1 MFNGKFV
8 LLLCGFLF
16 AGVVLAEEMCGIC
29 KRAKGVHLAADR
41 KDSPYRVAFEDPL
54 YQKLKK
60 ALKNHVWFA
69 GMLHGNLREGESFVS
84 GETCDARWYF
94 EHGCCISDGYTFIT
108 VAVVDDYVEL
118 HQYMSWNNDL
128 EYSGLSYCTDAFMRL
143 NQLTKWGHFKVDE
156 ATQAVYYVCRLP
168 RKLFESDFDYAVK
181 TLVMADEAVRR
192 AGKIV
197 LFQVSEGYTPRH
209 AMEMILEECEDSAR
223 EKERIKPVNPRSKA
237 LSPSFHE
244 C

>member
-69 GMLHGNLREGESFVS
+69 GMLHGNLREGERKRAAEALFFSFNLCKVYRS
-84 GETCDARWYF
+84 
-94 EHGCCISDGYTFIT
+94 CCF
-108 VAVVDDYVEL
+108 
-118 HQYMSWNNDL
+118 
-128 EYSGLSYCTDAFMRL
+128 YSSILRSYR
-143 NQLTKWGHFKVDE
+143 
-156 ATQAVYYVCRLP
+156 
-168 RKLFESDFDYAVK
+168 
-181 TLVMADEAVRR
+181 
-192 AGKIV
+192 
-197 LFQVSEGYTPRH
+197 
-209 AMEMILEECEDSAR
+209 
-223 EKERIKPVNPRSKA
+223 NPR
-237 LSPSFHE
+237 
-244 C
+244 